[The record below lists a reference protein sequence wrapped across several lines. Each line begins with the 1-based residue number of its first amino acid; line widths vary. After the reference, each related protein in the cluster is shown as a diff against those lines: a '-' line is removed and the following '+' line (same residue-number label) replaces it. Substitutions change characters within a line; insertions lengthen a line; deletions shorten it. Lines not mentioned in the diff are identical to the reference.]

1 VADPLEDLSLADRI
15 QELMTSPVIE
25 EILDSVEREIFE
37 EWITSSDSSKRDSL
51 YHEFAG
57 MQRFLKR
64 VRAHMDNA
72 TLIRSRK

>member
-1 VADPLEDLSLADRI
+1 MDDPLEDLSLADRI

-25 EILDSVEREIFE
+25 EVFNSVEREIFE
-37 EWITSSDSSKRDSL
+37 EWITSADSNKRESL

-64 VRAHMDNA
+64 VRAHLDNA

>member
-1 VADPLEDLSLADRI
+1 MDDPLEDLSLADRI

-25 EILDSVEREIFE
+25 EVFNSIEREIFE
-37 EWITSSDSSKRDSL
+37 EWITSADSNKRESL

-64 VRAHMDNA
+64 VRAHLDNA

>member
-1 VADPLEDLSLADRI
+1 VDDPLEDLSLADRI

-25 EILDSVEREIFE
+25 EVFNSVEREIFE
-37 EWITSSDSSKRDSL
+37 EWITSADSNKRESL

-64 VRAHMDNA
+64 VRAHLDNA

>member
-1 VADPLEDLSLADRI
+1 MVDPLEDLSLADRI
-15 QELMTSPVIE
+15 QELMNSPVIE
-25 EILDSVEREIFE
+25 EIFDSVEREIFE
-37 EWITSSDSSKRDSL
+37 EWISSGDSDKRENL
-51 YHEFAG
+51 YNEFAG

>member
-1 VADPLEDLSLADRI
+1 MDDPLEDLSLADRI

-25 EILDSVEREIFE
+25 EVFNSVEREIFE
-37 EWITSSDSSKRDSL
+37 EWITSADSNRRESL